1 ADFDTMHETCCSK
14 GYAVWCSQTPPT
26 PTQTVIHDQYF
37 TNVKD
42 VKVPHTVTVPIPPP
56 PRKVITHTVH
66 VHTHAFDCD
75 GDASGDMSMWS
86 SEKKR
91 YCCYLRGITCHT
103 KVTYRPH
110 YHTITHIKH
119 VTVPVHVPIPAP
131 PPQVINH
138 VVNDPIHDPPQVIK
152 VPVPGQPTYVPKYV
166 HQKHY
171 VPVREPSPPQYHN
184 VPVPVPIKDPG
195 QVIKVPVP
203 LPPQTVVK
211 NKVIYKTRH
220 VKVQHIYDC
229 KAGFNNWNSGWSSAK
244 KSWCCSHE
252 SRGCPG
258 DHSGSL
264 TKTYVTHVT
273 EGRPH
278 TVYHTHH
285 YVTHHVSHEYVPTH
299 VVHHWGGSGHFG
311 GDSYGS
317 GSGATT
323 VVHHYSGSG
332 SSGSSGS
339 WGGSS
344 GGSSHS
350 FGGSGS
356 FSGSHS
362 IGGSGS
368 FSHSFSMSSSSD
380 GGHARRLQ
388 EIENGEVDGGDSTIE
403 GGDSTIEGGDSSIGG
418 EAIEGGDSTIEGGDS
433 TVEGE
438 AIEGGDS
445 TIEGG
450 EGTIGGEARPLRVE
464 TVALEVRPLVGEMLA
479 KVSLSEVVTAQLEV
493 GSLMETMDIRHML
506 EMAAVP
512 PLMVATVAS
521 EANLL
526 KMAAVLEVRRL
537 AMAAAALEEGT
548 FVSMTY
554 PHDAWVNGHYG
565 HYDHSGSWIEV
576 HHVGGHY
583 HVHGHYHPVDATH
596 YATEHA
602 VAAVHPEHVIEKNFY
617 EVRTKTHV
625 IHDPVTI
632 PGKVIHKQ
640 VTLPAKAVYNCMEGF
655 HDWHHLWTE
664 DQQKYCCYKVSRGC
678 TTKIVKHLRYHTVV
692 QNHNIPVPVPKPVPV
707 HLPPP
712 PPQVIKVPVHLP
724 PPPRQVVK
732 VPYPVREPAPEP
744 KVITK
749 VKYFKKPVPVPVV
762 VHKTEKIP
770 VPVKRTKYVKVPIP
784 EPSPP
789 HIVYHTKKIVS
800 HAYDCDEGVHTW
812 HDTWS
817 HSKRLY
823 CCWRRSIGCPHSHTI
838 YHTHTV
844 YHTKVVP
851 KKVVMPPKIIYK
863 DVTVHHTIDIDCNSG
878 YSNWY
883 YGWSN
888 YKKHYCCSHE
898 KRGCPGTW
906 KGFAHGHIHVTVQKG
921 VGTATGKIYDC
932 QAGFN
937 NWLHGWSDSKKK
949 WCCGKEQ
956 KGCVKF
962 HCDHDAVSTWGAE
975 KRDWCCGN
983 FQKGCAATTLSPLG
997 CDTPCHH
1004 AGESSTCK
1012 DRRIEWAS
1020 HHVFSGKGNACELAY
1035 SQIQVECDVC
1045 RSCTVQAAG
1054 CEVHAVAKDPYDCD
1068 AALNNFFRAWSPP
1081 KKQWC
1086 CNNRGKGCE
1095 GNSPPKVL
1103 SELVLT
1109 FFQVKASPV
1118 QSGVAA
1124 MARFSSRAR
1133 GRMGT
1138 VALAA
1143 AAWCGTWC
1151 FVSAPEKAPHA
1162 SLRPEIAAATAAAA
1176 LMPSEAWAKGG
1187 QWGPLEGLIHPIIMP
1202 CIFFATLYTGFL
1214 GWQWR
1219 QTRTLGADLSAL
1231 RKKLPKDEDPE
1242 KESSATKSLKEEI
1255 SRLDAERKEMV
1266 QAGYK
1271 DKHHTLSSFI
1281 LGGGIFFTCYGTFNT
1296 WFRAEKLFPG
1306 PHLFAGAAIVVL
1318 WAISAALVP
1327 FMEKGNDGARN
1338 AHIALNGVNV
1348 LLFAWQ
1354 LPTGFEIAQKV
1365 WGLDIAWF

>member
-1 ADFDTMHETCCSK
+1 
-14 GYAVWCSQTPPT
+14 
-26 PTQTVIHDQYF
+26 
-37 TNVKD
+37 
-42 VKVPHTVTVPIPPP
+42 
-56 PRKVITHTVH
+56 
-66 VHTHAFDCD
+66 
-75 GDASGDMSMWS
+75 
-86 SEKKR
+86 
-91 YCCYLRGITCHT
+91 
-103 KVTYRPH
+103 
-110 YHTITHIKH
+110 
-119 VTVPVHVPIPAP
+119 
-131 PPQVINH
+131 
-138 VVNDPIHDPPQVIK
+138 
-152 VPVPGQPTYVPKYV
+152 
-166 HQKHY
+166 
-171 VPVREPSPPQYHN
+171 
-184 VPVPVPIKDPG
+184 
-195 QVIKVPVP
+195 
-203 LPPQTVVK
+203 
-211 NKVIYKTRH
+211 
-220 VKVQHIYDC
+220 
-229 KAGFNNWNSGWSSAK
+229 
-244 KSWCCSHE
+244 
-252 SRGCPG
+252 
-258 DHSGSL
+258 
-264 TKTYVTHVT
+264 
-273 EGRPH
+273 
-278 TVYHTHH
+278 
-285 YVTHHVSHEYVPTH
+285 
-299 VVHHWGGSGHFG
+299 
-311 GDSYGS
+311 
-317 GSGATT
+317 
-323 VVHHYSGSG
+323 
-332 SSGSSGS
+332 
-339 WGGSS
+339 
-344 GGSSHS
+344 
-350 FGGSGS
+350 
-356 FSGSHS
+356 
-362 IGGSGS
+362 
-368 FSHSFSMSSSSD
+368 MSSSSD

-450 EGTIGGEARPLRVE
+450 EGTIGGEAIEGGDGTIEGGEGTIGGEAIEGGDGTIEGGEGTIGGEAIEGGDSSIGGE
-464 TVALEVRPLVGEMLA
+464 TIGGGDAGEGEFVGGGD
-479 KVSLSEVVTAQLEV
+479 SSV
-493 GSLMETMDIRHML
+493 GGGIIDGDNGY
-506 EMAAVP
+506 P
-512 PLMVATVAS
+512 PYVGDGGSATVDGGDS
-521 EANLL
+521 GLGGE
-526 KMAAVLEVRRL
+526 
-537 AMAAAALEEGT
+537 
-548 FVSMTY
+548 FVE
-554 PHDAWVNGHYG
+554 NGG
-565 HYDHSGSWIEV
+565 GLGGETIGDGSSGI
-576 HHVGGHY
+576 GG
-583 HVHGHYHPVDATH
+583 GF
-596 YATEHA
+596 
-602 VAAVHPEHVIEKNFY
+602 HVIEKNFY

-770 VPVKRTKYVKVPIP
+770 YVKVPIP

-800 HAYDCDEGVHTW
+800 HAYDCDEG
-812 HDTWS
+812 
-817 HSKRLY
+817 
-823 CCWRRSIGCPHSHTI
+823 I

-921 VGTATGKIYDC
+921 VGGLLKVRHFLTL

-983 FQKGCAATTLSPLG
+983 FQKGC
-997 CDTPCHH
+997 
-1004 AGESSTCK
+1004 
-1012 DRRIEWAS
+1012 
-1020 HHVFSGKGNACELAY
+1020 KGNACELAY

-1095 GNSPPKVL
+1095 GNSPPKVDPGAGMMWKH
-1103 SELVLT
+1103 VQINGFWT
-1109 FFQVKASPV
+1109 WQVVAAAGG
-1118 QSGVAA
+1118 GVAA
-1124 MARFSSRAR
+1124 PPASLPYDCNVGVVNWKIGWSAPKKTWCCAHNKVAPSTPLVAPSTLLVAHSMRLVAQSTTPAATTSTTLLSTMMLSTTVVGWKTEALIVPPAERAETHGHRTGGNRAR
-1133 GRMGT
+1133 
-1138 VALAA
+1138 
-1143 AAWCGTWC
+1143 
-1151 FVSAPEKAPHA
+1151 
-1162 SLRPEIAAATAAAA
+1162 
-1176 LMPSEAWAKGG
+1176 
-1187 QWGPLEGLIHPIIMP
+1187 
-1202 CIFFATLYTGFL
+1202 
-1214 GWQWR
+1214 
-1219 QTRTLGADLSAL
+1219 
-1231 RKKLPKDEDPE
+1231 
-1242 KESSATKSLKEEI
+1242 
-1255 SRLDAERKEMV
+1255 V
-1266 QAGYK
+1266 Q
-1271 DKHHTLSSFI
+1271 
-1281 LGGGIFFTCYGTFNT
+1281 
-1296 WFRAEKLFPG
+1296 
-1306 PHLFAGAAIVVL
+1306 
-1318 WAISAALVP
+1318 
-1327 FMEKGNDGARN
+1327 DG
-1338 AHIALNGVNV
+1338 
-1348 LLFAWQ
+1348 
-1354 LPTGFEIAQKV
+1354 
-1365 WGLDIAWF
+1365 